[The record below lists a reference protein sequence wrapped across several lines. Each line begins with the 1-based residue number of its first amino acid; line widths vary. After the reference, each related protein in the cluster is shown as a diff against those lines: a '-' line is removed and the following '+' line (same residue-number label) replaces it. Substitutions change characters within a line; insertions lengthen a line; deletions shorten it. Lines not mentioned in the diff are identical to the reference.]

1 MKKILLLFFTLFLIL
16 ACNRV
21 KEKTKET
28 INQTGETVGKSA
40 TEFFD
45 GVADGV
51 EKTLECEIILSNTL
65 IEKGL
70 QTGKYE
76 IKSNINDGK
85 DNVLVLYIIFN
96 QDFKQNLF
104 LKAFDKKN
112 IEIGRSKL
120 AITGKKGDADYFE
133 FQFNDKTDIES
144 KSKISIE

>member
-1 MKKILLLFFTLFLIL
+1 MKKILLLLVLITLLTS
-16 ACNRV
+16 CNRA
-21 KEKTKET
+21 KEKAKET

-51 EKTLECEIILSNTL
+51 EKTLECEISLSNSL

-76 IKSNINDGK
+76 IKNDVNQENDNI
-85 DNVLVLYIIFN
+85 LVLYLIFN
-96 QDFKQNLF
+96 KDFKQTLY

-112 IEIGRSKL
+112 VEIGRSKL
-120 AITGKKGDADYFE
+120 EITGKKGDADYFE

>member
-1 MKKILLLFFTLFLIL
+1 MKKILLLVFSLTFLTS
-16 ACNRV
+16 CNRA
-21 KEKTKET
+21 KEKAKET

-51 EKTLECEIILSNTL
+51 EKTLECEISLSNSL

-76 IKSNINDGK
+76 IKNDLNQENDNI
-85 DNVLVLYIIFN
+85 LVLYLIFN
-96 QDFKQNLF
+96 KDFKQTLY
-104 LKAFDKKN
+104 LKVFDKKSV
-112 IEIGRSKL
+112 EIGRSKL
-120 AITGKKGDADYFE
+120 EITGKKGEADYYE
-133 FQFNDKTDIES
+133 FQFNDKTNIES